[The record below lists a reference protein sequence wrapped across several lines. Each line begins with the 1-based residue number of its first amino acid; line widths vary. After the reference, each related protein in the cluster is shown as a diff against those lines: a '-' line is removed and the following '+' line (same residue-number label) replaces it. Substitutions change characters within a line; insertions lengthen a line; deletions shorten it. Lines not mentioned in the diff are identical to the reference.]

1 MNPLKLLYKS
11 LILSDDFLSELR
23 LNDYLYHSVV
33 VLIISLVVI
42 AAIPFALN
50 LKLACASLWPSPQ
63 FERFVSAK
71 NTFSKYSVLIIF
83 LSWLV
88 GLLSSIKAAR
98 GRVNLR
104 RFVTLLNLSSPP
116 LMVMGFMSLL
126 SLAVS
131 PGVLIP
137 CDFTLVDLKRFI
149 ELAYLYIT
157 TAPGVASPLLL
168 FVGLI
173 WSSWRLYIMLRR
185 VLLVGKETA
194 LRIIL
199 YFAFSSLV
207 TPILM
212 FLITYLLL

>member
-11 LILSDDFLSELR
+11 LIPSDEFLSELR
-23 LNDYLYHSVV
+23 LNDYLYHSAV
-33 VLIISLVVI
+33 VLIISLLVI
-42 AAIPFALN
+42 ATIPFALN
-50 LKLACASLWPSPQ
+50 LKLACASLRPSHL
-63 FERFVSAK
+63 FERFISTK
-71 NTFSKYSVLIIF
+71 NIFSKYSVFIIF

-88 GLLSSIKAAR
+88 GLLASLKAAK

-116 LMVMGFMSLL
+116 MMVMGFMSLL

-137 CDFTLVDLKRFI
+137 CDFTLIDLKKFL

-168 FVGLI
+168 LMGLM
-173 WSSWRLYIMLRR
+173 WSSWRLYMMLRR

-194 LRIIL
+194 LRIVI
-199 YFAFSSLV
+199 YFAFSSLL
-207 TPILM
+207 TPILL